1 MRNLFAVVL
10 FLVAF
15 AFAAETVPAGN
26 APAGDAPVVPEASV
40 EQVPVDVMQE
50 ELALRDSVMQVRD
63 SLCAVEKDSLRKA
76 LVVEDAKCGNWE
88 QSYQT
93 MKENNEVCAKALG
106 VAIDVNEKNKAK
118 ADEERKKAATM
129 GTSSFLGG
137 LAVGLLVMWLIMK

>member
-1 MRNLFAVVL
+1 MKKILAVLL

-15 AFAAETVPAGN
+15 TFAAETAPADNVPAG
-26 APAGDAPVVPEASV
+26 GAPVASEASV

-50 ELALRDSVMQVRD
+50 ELAMRDSVMQVRD

-93 MKENNEVCAKALG
+93 MKQNNEVCAQALG
-106 VAIDVNEKNKAK
+106 IALEVNEKTKDKAE
-118 ADEERKKAATM
+118 EERKKMTM
-129 GTSSFLGG
+129 MGGSSFLGG
-137 LAVGLLVMWLIMK
+137 IGIGLLIMWLIMK

>member
-15 AFAAETVPAGN
+15 TFAAETVPAGN

>member
-1 MRNLFAVVL
+1 MKKILAVLL

-15 AFAAETVPAGN
+15 TFAAETALADNEPAG
-26 APAGDAPVVPEASV
+26 GAPVASEASV

-50 ELALRDSVMQVRD
+50 ELAMRDSVMQVRD

-93 MKENNEVCAKALG
+93 MKQNNEVCAQALS

-118 ADEERKKAATM
+118 ADDERKKAATM
-129 GTSSFLGG
+129 GTSSFFGG
-137 LAVGLLVMWLIMK
+137 LAVGLLVMWLIMR

>member
-93 MKENNEVCAKALG
+93 MKENNEVCAKALS

>member
-93 MKENNEVCAKALG
+93 MKQNNEVCAQALS

>member
-26 APAGDAPVVPEASV
+26 APAGDAPVVPEVSV

>member
-1 MRNLFAVVL
+1 MKKFLAVVL
-10 FLVAF
+10 CVVAL
-15 AFAAETVPAGN
+15 AFAAETAPAGN
-26 APAGDAPVVPEASV
+26 APAGEAPAVSDAPA

-50 ELALRDSVMQVRD
+50 ELAVRDSVMQVRD

-76 LVVEDAKCGNWE
+76 LVVEDAKCANWE

-93 MKENNEVCAKALG
+93 MKQNNEVCAKALS
-106 VAIDVNEKNKAK
+106 VSIDVNEKNKQK
-118 ADEERKKAATM
+118 ADDERKKAATM

>member
-15 AFAAETVPAGN
+15 TFAAETVPAGN

-137 LAVGLLVMWLIMK
+137 LAVGLLVMWLIMR